1 MATLNQ
7 QMDDLLSPDD
17 MMLQGMEEGTFEQAK
32 KDTKEFVKDV
42 STGAALSFPL
52 AVGDTVDLGAELP
65 ALDKKIKPFFPTY
78 SSMEEAFEQLSKA
91 GVSRQAVVDIAKNR
105 FNVDVEDNIGTFI
118 GEGIGVGTPIKYGTQ
133 ILGAIASA
141 ASKYGPDA
149 PFMLNR
155 IADEAKH
162 LFNTAS
168 GGDDLD
174 GMAPAVAGDAPTPT
188 AAADTA
194 ELPDTSTT
202 KMMIGEGTEEGRFAV
217 DQYDF
222 LKANDDSIDD
232 AELFARTGVY
242 QGKDGK
248 KRIELDTQDINFK
261 DIKDIDKWTLVNQ
274 KTKMKTTLSELMDFP
289 KLFDEY
295 KNADNTF
302 INDSSLS
309 TGALPAGASPYAA
322 LEDIPIYID
331 KIEDTT
337 GGFYSPSYD
346 SITINIDLLDKPEQ
360 FKSTLLHELQHAIQH
375 REGFTQGAN
384 WENFYKRA
392 SRELGTFLVRNE
404 KEFMRDTQKA
414 HQSLQLA
421 KDSLSSKIAV
431 PLLNAD
437 NDLQLVEDLVDIF
450 IEKQKN
456 RKYSEVDINVGKP
469 DFYDISEQDIQN
481 YFSRRKSA
489 IKTASKEL
497 TGEVN
502 LEGIFNSLDSRK
514 MDVDVFLNQF
524 DTPALAEMFKDIV
537 RNQRK
542 VNALDAIEK
551 RAMFNYYRTYGEVE
565 SRLVQERYAAR
576 QKLKDEGYSK
586 NEIRQ
591 IMFDRYPPL
600 EYTIAKKDFPN
611 VETDKEMAD
620 VFEPYITGETTSKRP
635 GLRGEDQYTIDERA
649 TLSNPENYSS
659 NYSSISKAPRK
670 GYDPTDETSRVFHL
684 TKKDFDV
691 ADVIRSGTDDI
702 GFHVGTAAQATAR
715 GSTGKPYDRELM
727 EGMTKGERILPM
739 VLKQNLK
746 PARIPDMSSFKEPR
760 NWLGNLSIS
769 TSDLQG
775 MKFLRDDPSDAKL
788 LENAPR
794 VTVDG
799 ETRIMM
805 PDAVRAGV
813 DPDLWK
819 DLILEASRARR
830 IGLDTINKQ
839 EDRVEWF
846 NTLKATANKHG
857 YDSFVYRNEYEG
869 SDDFKVD
876 ALVEQI
882 QRASRGEIDPSEV
895 DVNARFADSY
905 MLLEPDQ
912 AKGIFGAMT
921 EGNPAFMKNRGGLI

>member
-32 KDTKEFVKDV
+32 KDTKEFAKSVVKGSATAPIMVPVDI
-42 STGAALSFPL
+42 
-52 AVGDTVDLGAELP
+52 VDLGVMAP
-65 ALDKKIKPFFPTY
+65 ALKDEVKPFFPTY
-78 SSMEEAFEQLSKA
+78 SGIEEAFEQLSA
-91 GVSRQAVVDIAKNR
+91 MGFSRKNATKWLADNTGIQLKGDYGEVVGEFISPAAATNTAVKGLKTLASVA
-105 FNVDVEDNIGTFI
+105 T
-118 GEGIGVGTPIKYGTQ
+118 KYGN
-133 ILGAIASA
+133 
-141 ASKYGPDA
+141 DV
-149 PFMLNR
+149 PFTISR
-155 IADEAKH
+155 IEDEAKK

-188 AAADTA
+188 AAADTT
-194 ELPDTSTT
+194 ELPDTTTT
-202 KMMIGEGTEEGRFAV
+202 KMMVGEGTEEGRFAV
-217 DQYDF
+217 EQYDF
-222 LKANDDSIDD
+222 LKATDDSIDD

-261 DIKDIDKWTLVNQ
+261 NIKDTDKWTLVNQ

-302 INDSSLS
+302 INDSSLP
-309 TGALPAGASPYAA
+309 TGALPAGVSPYAA

-392 SRELGTFLVRNE
+392 SKELGTFLVRNE

-489 IKTASKEL
+489 IKTASEEL

-502 LEGIFNSLDSRK
+502 SARLEGIFNSLDSRE
-514 MDVDVFLNQF
+514 MDIGVFLNQF
-524 DTPALAEMFKDIV
+524 DPPALAEMFKDIV

-591 IMFDRYPPL
+591 IMFDRYPPF

-649 TLSNPENYSS
+649 TLS
-659 NYSSISKAPRK
+659 
-670 GYDPTDETSRVFHL
+670 TDETSRVFHL

-775 MKFLRDDPSDAKL
+775 MKFLRDEPSDAKL

-805 PDAVRAGV
+805 PDAIRAGV

-839 EDRVEWF
+839 EDRVQWF

-869 SDDFKVD
+869 SDQFNVD